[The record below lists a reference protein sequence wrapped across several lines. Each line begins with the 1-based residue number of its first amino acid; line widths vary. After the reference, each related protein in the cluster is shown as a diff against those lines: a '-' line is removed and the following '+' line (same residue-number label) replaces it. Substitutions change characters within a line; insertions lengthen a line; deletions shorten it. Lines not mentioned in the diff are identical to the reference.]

1 MPPLRRWSMEQR
13 ATLED
18 VTRDADAGVPDLS
31 DAPTIQTALP
41 LLRHLNPDGGLLSSM
56 VADSSLCDA
65 YGNMDRFVRHL
76 FRLIYWNMVEV
87 KFIEDELEGDDHR
100 LSLTDLGKT
109 TLRLNGG

>member
-1 MPPLRRWSMEQR
+1 MEQR
-13 ATLED
+13 ATLAD
-18 VTRDADAGVPDLS
+18 VAGSTDTRVLDPD
-31 DAPTIQTALP
+31 DTPTIQTALP
-41 LLRHLNPDGGLLSSM
+41 LMRHLNPDGGLLSSM
-56 VADSSLCDA
+56 IADSALCDA
-65 YGNMDRFVRHL
+65 YGNMDRFIRHL

>member
-1 MPPLRRWSMEQR
+1 MEQR
-13 ATLED
+13 ATLAD
-18 VTRDADAGVPDLS
+18 VAGSADTSVLDPD
-31 DAPTIQTALP
+31 DTPTIQTALP
-41 LLRHLNPDGGLLSSM
+41 LMRHLNPDGGLLSSM
-56 VADSSLCDA
+56 IADSTLCDA
-65 YGNMDRFVRHL
+65 YGNMDRFIRHL